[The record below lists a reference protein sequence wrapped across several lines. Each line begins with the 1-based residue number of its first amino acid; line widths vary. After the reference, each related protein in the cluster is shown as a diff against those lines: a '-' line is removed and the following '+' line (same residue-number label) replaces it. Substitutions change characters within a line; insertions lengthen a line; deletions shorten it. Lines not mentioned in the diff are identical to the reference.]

1 MKEGTFTCIDITDA
15 VSFTGEAPYL
25 KFSGFKERELAKL
38 IAILQQIYEQNQQ
51 SIHSVRFVI
60 NGNDTEVADTILR
73 NAYKAVAEKGGN
85 HLKIMGTTHDKQPL
99 ALAEYLPER
108 LAKYKHREKFSFI
121 PLHNVFERALEI
133 VLKEPEAI
141 FESNEKMKEEEEGIE
156 MQEVVTREEMSELQ
170 SLKEVKKTAEKI
182 VESLRLGEK
191 MQRMAYEESAH
202 IIDKSIT
209 PDERELIEILTPA
222 LESDPYKR
230 PPSIDVVKSQL
241 ANKMQEKDPELKKEA
256 TDIMHE
262 ASVHIREK
270 IFQDYV
276 ENFDANNPSG
286 GVFEK
291 YQKRRYDDPGIP
303 GLSTLYHLAKD
314 VGKSL
319 RGGGET
325 RKEQLGKIQTALN
338 DWKDNTTDEKRDAF
352 YDVLCDVEDE
362 IKKEKGHAFES
373 GLARLCQEYKRELE
387 AIDPSL
393 KPQKRSSSKFDS

>member
-25 KFSGFKERELAKL
+25 KFSEFKERELAKL

-141 FESNEKMKEEEEGIE
+141 FESNEKMKEEEEEGIE
-156 MQEVVTREEMSELQ
+156 MKEVVAREDIPELQ
-170 SLKEVKKTAEKI
+170 SLEEVKKTAKQI
-182 VESLRLGEK
+182 VESLRLQQT
-191 MQRMAYEESAH
+191 MQRMAYEESAK
-202 IIDKSIT
+202 ITDESI
-209 PDERELIEILTPA
+209 PSDERELIEILTPM
-222 LESDPYKR
+222 LDPDPYKR
-230 PPSIDVVKSQL
+230 PSIEVVKIQL
-241 ANKMQEKDPELKKEA
+241 ANKMQEKEPELNKKA
-256 TDIMHE
+256 TDIMNE
-262 ASVHIREK
+262 ASQRIREK
-270 IFQDYV
+270 IFKDSI
-276 ENFDANNPSG
+276 EGFDAKANAPLQG

-303 GLSTLYHLAKD
+303 GLSTLYHLAKN

-319 RGGGET
+319 RGGDT
-325 RKEQLGKIQTALN
+325 RKEQLERIQTALN
-338 DWKDNTTDEKRDAF
+338 DWKGDPGNEKRDAF
-352 YDVLCDVEDE
+352 YGILCDVEDE

-373 GLARLCQEYKRELE
+373 GLVRLCQEYKADID
-387 AIDPSL
+387 AIRLTEDQKKGFSL
-393 KPQKRSSSKFDS
+393 DI